1 MPAWLAAAIGAVAVL
16 AIGLHLLSLPRAAM
30 PPSCRRI
37 RISNGLLMAL
47 SVPVI
52 VYAAGMTSPQEPR
65 AFTIAW
71 SSVAALMG
79 LIVLL
84 ACLDAA
90 NSMRLHVLH
99 RRDLRRQ
106 LDHARLELAV
116 HSRADSGA
124 AVAASAG
131 GQSSLP

>member
-1 MPAWLAAAIGAVAVL
+1 MPAWLASALGAVAVL

-30 PPSCRRI
+30 PPSRRRI
-37 RISNGLLMAL
+37 RISNGLIMAL
-47 SVPVI
+47 AVPVV

-84 ACLDAA
+84 ACLDVA
-90 NSMRLHVLH
+90 NSMRLHALH
-99 RRDLRRQ
+99 RRDQRREF
-106 LDHARLELAV
+106 DHARLELAK
-116 HSRADSGA
+116 HARAGSGA
-124 AVAASAG
+124 SAAAPAG